1 MQKLTRWALVGV
13 VGMLLVTSVLAV
25 QRQRQTKDGRDN
37 DFNFQNLTDDKFVQL
52 ATESGQKEVN
62 LGNIALERAEN
73 PQVKKFAQR
82 MVDDHTKA
90 NKELLDILN
99 RKNVAVT
106 APADK
111 QKQHEKIVEKIAEMR
126 GAQFDRAYVRHLL
139 QDHRKAVALFTA
151 EAKNGQDPA
160 LKEFAEK
167 TLPTLTEHLQMAQQ
181 LAGGGRYGSRQERQD
196 R

>member
-1 MQKLTRWALVGV
+1 MQKLTRWASVGV
-13 VGMLLVTSVLAV
+13 VGALLVTSVLAM
-25 QRQRQTKDGRDN
+25 QRQRQTKEGRDN

-52 ATESGQKEVN
+52 ATQAGQKEVN

-99 RKNVAVT
+99 RKNVTAA

-167 TLPTLTEHLQMAQQ
+167 TLPTLKEHLQMAQE